1 MLGNFLVFYGLFQY
15 LCDLLTSV
23 KDADFASYA
32 EVITPYNIAEDLDR
46 VLLALQNAASSLF
59 KRFLDNHM

>member
-1 MLGNFLVFYGLFQY
+1 MVFSKY
-15 LCDLLTSV
+15 LCDLLTSM
-23 KDADFASYA
+23 KDADFASYV

>member
-1 MLGNFLVFYGLFQY
+1 MVFSKY
-15 LCDLLTSV
+15 LCDLLTSM
-23 KDADFASYA
+23 KDADFGSYV

-46 VLLALQNAASSLF
+46 VLLALQNATSSLF

>member
-1 MLGNFLVFYGLFQY
+1 M
-15 LCDLLTSV
+15 CDLLTSM
-23 KDADFASYA
+23 KDADFASYV